1 MQGRPCAI
9 DPDYCD
15 LKMPSVEDFPDPHD
29 PKAAIFIQWVRL
41 CEIIGRVG
49 KAIAMG
55 KIHEPD
61 SAAATDLWNW
71 TQTLPDHLQLPIS
84 DDRTVKFN
92 RDVHMLHLLYLATT
106 ILLHL
111 QKTTEKLP
119 RASIS
124 AIVAAS
130 CVARAMQDFLARGT
144 LRFLSGQSGWYIA
157 ISIIALLYARKI
169 EVLSTHANADIA
181 ILLTALKEM
190 AVLWHSSKMFY
201 SGFESIIEA
210 DSLDLEPATLANDVK
225 YPLTNDQAHTSPSLI
240 DSSVTS
246 DTSWRERIP
255 YVTMKTTPL
264 IAALLAETVRIP
276 FPMPGRESS
285 QVNYLFDLFDDL
297 NPDMFQM
304 DLSL

>member
-1 MQGRPCAI
+1 
-9 DPDYCD
+9 
-15 LKMPSVEDFPDPHD
+15 MPSVEDFPDPHD
-29 PKAAIFIQWVRL
+29 PKAAVFIQWVRL

-49 KAIAMG
+49 KAIAKG

-61 SAAATDLWNW
+61 SIAATDLLNW

-84 DDRTVKFN
+84 DDRTAKFN
-92 RDVHMLHLLYLATT
+92 RDIHMLHLPYLATT

-130 CVARAMQDFLARGT
+130 CVARALQDILVRGT
-144 LRFLSGQSGWYIA
+144 LRFLSGQSGWYIS

-181 ILLTALKEM
+181 ILLAALKEM

-201 SGFESIIEA
+201 SGFERIIEA
-210 DSLDLEPATLANDVK
+210 DSLDFERATLANDAK
-225 YPLTNDQAHTSPSLI
+225 YPLTNDQTHTSPNLI
-240 DSSVTS
+240 DIPVIN
-246 DTSWRERIP
+246 DPSWRERFP

-264 IAALLAETVRIP
+264 IAALLVETIRIP
-276 FPMPGRESS
+276 FTITEIESS

-297 NPDMFQM
+297 NPDLFQM